1 MKMNL
6 VHETNFI
13 GSFVCEKKNSL
24 EISSLQDLQRK
35 QKCDEVERR
44 KKNVYYEKTWNSK
57 KKVMW
62 FPLSGSI
69 DLFNFRKKDHESNIF
84 VSREKYHKFDEM
96 KWPK

>member
-1 MKMNL
+1 MNL

-44 KKNVYYEKTWNSK
+44 KKNVYYEKT
-57 KKVMW
+57 
-62 FPLSGSI
+62 
-69 DLFNFRKKDHESNIF
+69 
-84 VSREKYHKFDEM
+84 
-96 KWPK
+96 